1 MNSELHQYPSAGSVS
16 LATSTIVEFVQPQL
30 LVCPCE
36 LMVRTHPTQKLNID
50 VISNQ
55 FFSACAALFLV
66 ALVFC
71 FAAAA
76 QQQLRLSKIEF
87 VGLKHLT
94 NNQVIS
100 TSGLEIGQLVDP
112 AALDVAA
119 QKLVNSGLFKKVG
132 YHLRAV
138 KDQAIVTFQVEESI
152 RRMPVSFDNFVW
164 MNESE
169 LYSAIRDDIP
179 FFDGTLPEGGD
190 GGEKI
195 AASLRRL
202 LKEKEVSGQVEFV
215 PYADVSGKQELLF
228 TVKGPKLSICE
239 VSFPGA
245 AVISEEELL
254 KTARPL
260 LQMEY
265 SRKDL
270 GLFASHTL
278 LPLYNHI
285 GYLRAQFAAPVGAI
299 QSTEQCKEGVVVTMS
314 VDEGLQYSWDHAEWT
329 GNKVLTGEQLSATLG
344 VKPGDVADDRVIE
357 KGQHAVSAEYGKK
370 GYMAARWIES
380 TTFDDAKKRVT
391 YHYTVSEGPQFHMG
405 QLTVAGLSD
414 DDSNKVKA
422 LWQLAP
428 GSIFDESYVGDFVT
442 RSAHDFLSR
451 HPVFSGVPLKIS
463 SETKLN
469 SSNQTVDV
477 IITFK

>member
-1 MNSELHQYPSAGSVS
+1 
-16 LATSTIVEFVQPQL
+16 
-30 LVCPCE
+30 
-36 LMVRTHPTQKLNID
+36 
-50 VISNQ
+50 
-55 FFSACAALFLV
+55 
-66 ALVFC
+66 
-71 FAAAA
+71 
-76 QQQLRLSKIEF
+76 
-87 VGLKHLT
+87 
-94 NNQVIS
+94 
-100 TSGLEIGQLVDP
+100 
-112 AALDVAA
+112 
-119 QKLVNSGLFKKVG
+119 
-132 YHLRAV
+132 
-138 KDQAIVTFQVEESI
+138 
-152 RRMPVSFDNFVW
+152 MPVSFDNFVW
-164 MNESE
+164 MGETE

-179 FFDGTLPEGGD
+179 FFDGTVPEGGD

-202 LKEKEVSGQVEFV
+202 LKEKGVAGQVEFM
-215 PYADVSGKQELLF
+215 PYGDVSGKQELMF

-245 AVISEEELL
+245 EVISEEELL

-270 GLFASHTL
+270 GLFARHTL

-285 GYLRAQFAAPVGAI
+285 GYLRAQFAAAVGSI
-299 QSTEQCKEGVVVTMS
+299 QSSEQCKDGVAVTMS

-329 GNKVLTGEQLSATLG
+329 GNKVLTAEQLSLALG
-344 VKPGDVADDRVIE
+344 VKTGDVADDRVIA
-357 KGQHAVSAEYGKK
+357 KGQHAITDEYGKK

-380 TTFDDAKKRVT
+380 TTFDDARKHVT
-391 YHYTVSEGPQFHMG
+391 YHFTVSEGPQFHMG

-414 DDSNKVKA
+414 EDTNKVKA

-428 GSIFDESYVGDFVT
+428 GSVFDTSYVSDFVT
-442 RSAHDFLSR
+442 KSAREFLNR

-469 SSNQTVDV
+469 SEKQTVDV

>member
-1 MNSELHQYPSAGSVS
+1 
-16 LATSTIVEFVQPQL
+16 
-30 LVCPCE
+30 
-36 LMVRTHPTQKLNID
+36 MVRTHPTQNLSID
-50 VISNQ
+50 VIINQ
-55 FFSACAALFLV
+55 FLNTCAALFLV
-66 ALVFC
+66 ALIFC
-71 FAAAA
+71 FPAAA

-94 NNQVIS
+94 NEQVIT
-100 TSGLEIGQLVDP
+100 TSGLEIGQMVDS

-132 YHLRAV
+132 YHLRAAR
-138 KDQAIVTFQVEESI
+138 DQAIVTFQVEESI
-152 RRMPVSFDNFVW
+152 RKMPVSFDNFVW
-164 MNESE
+164 MGETE

-179 FFDGTLPEGGD
+179 FFDGTVPEGGD

-202 LKEKEVSGQVEFV
+202 LKEKGVAGQVEFM
-215 PYADVSGKQELLF
+215 PYGDVSGKQELMF

-245 AVISEEELL
+245 EVISEEELL

-270 GLFASHTL
+270 GLFARHTL

-285 GYLRAQFAAPVGAI
+285 GYLRAQFAAAVGSI
-299 QSTEQCKEGVVVTMS
+299 QSSEQCKDGVAVTMS
-314 VDEGLQYSWDHAEWT
+314 VDEGLQYSWDHADWT
-329 GNKVLTGEQLSATLG
+329 GNKVLTAEQLSMALG
-344 VKPGDVADDRVIE
+344 VKTGDVADDRVIA
-357 KGQHAVSAEYGKK
+357 KGQRAVTDEYGKK

-380 TTFDDAKKRVT
+380 TTFDDARKHVT
-391 YHYTVSEGPQFHMG
+391 YHFTVSEGPQFHMG

-414 DDSNKVKA
+414 EDANKVKA

-428 GSIFDESYVGDFVT
+428 GSVFDTSYVSDFIT
-442 RSAHDFLSR
+442 KSAREFLNR

-469 SSNQTVDV
+469 SEKQTVDV

>member
-1 MNSELHQYPSAGSVS
+1 MNPFPSNHF
-16 LATSTIVEFVQPQL
+16 TIAL
-30 LVCPCE
+30 
-36 LMVRTHPTQKLNID
+36 
-50 VISNQ
+50 ISNQ
-55 FFSACAALFLV
+55 IRKLSASLAALILL
-66 ALVFC
+66 ALMVV
-71 FAAAA
+71 A

-87 VGLKHLT
+87 VGLNHLT
-94 NNQVIS
+94 NSQVIA
-100 TSGLEIGQLVDP
+100 TSGLEIGQIVDP

-132 YHLRAV
+132 YHLRAA

-164 MNESE
+164 MGETE

-179 FFDGTLPEGGD
+179 FFDGTVPEGGD

-202 LKEKEVSGQVEFV
+202 LKEKGVSGQVEFM
-215 PYADVSGKQELLF
+215 PYGDVAGKQELLF

-245 AVISEEELL
+245 SVISEEELL

-265 SRKDL
+265 SRKDF
-270 GLFASHTL
+270 GLFATHTL

-285 GYLRAQFAAPVGAI
+285 GYLRAQFAAPVGSI
-299 QSTEQCKEGVVVTMS
+299 QNTETCKDAVAVTMS
-314 VDEGLQYSWDHAEWT
+314 IDEGLQYSWAGADWT
-329 GNKVLTGEQLSATLG
+329 GNKVLSGEQLSAALAM
-344 VKPGDVADDRVIE
+344 KAGDVADDRLIE
-357 KGQHAVSAEYGKK
+357 KGQHAVFSEYGKK

-380 TTFDDAKKRVT
+380 TTFDDANKRVT
-391 YHYTVSEGPQFHMG
+391 YHFTVSEGPQFRMG
-405 QLTVAGLSD
+405 QLTIAGLSD
-414 DDSNKVKA
+414 EDANKVRG

-428 GSIFDESYVGDFVT
+428 GSVFDASYVSDFVSNSV
-442 RSAHDFLSR
+442 REFLNR

-469 SSNQTVDV
+469 SEKQTVDV

>member
-1 MNSELHQYPSAGSVS
+1 
-16 LATSTIVEFVQPQL
+16 
-30 LVCPCE
+30 
-36 LMVRTHPTQKLNID
+36 MVRTHPTQNLSID
-50 VISNQ
+50 VIINQ
-55 FFSACAALFLV
+55 FLNTCAALFLV
-66 ALVFC
+66 ALIFC
-71 FAAAA
+71 FPAAA

-94 NNQVIS
+94 NEQVIT
-100 TSGLEIGQLVDP
+100 TSGLEIGQMVDS

-132 YHLRAV
+132 YHLRAAR
-138 KDQAIVTFQVEESI
+138 DQAIVTFQVEESI
-152 RRMPVSFDNFVW
+152 RKMPVSFDNFVW
-164 MNESE
+164 MGETE

-179 FFDGTLPEGGD
+179 FFDGTVPEGGD

-202 LKEKEVSGQVEFV
+202 LKEKGVAGQVEFM
-215 PYADVSGKQELLF
+215 PYGDVSGKQELMF

-245 AVISEEELL
+245 EVISEEELL

-270 GLFASHTL
+270 GLFARHTL

-285 GYLRAQFAAPVGAI
+285 GYLRAQFAAAVGSI
-299 QSTEQCKEGVVVTMS
+299 QSSEQCKDGVAVTMS
-314 VDEGLQYSWDHAEWT
+314 VDEGLQYSWDHADWT
-329 GNKVLTGEQLSATLG
+329 GNKVLTAEQLSMALG
-344 VKPGDVADDRVIE
+344 VKTGDVADDRVIA
-357 KGQHAVSAEYGKK
+357 KGQHAVTDEYGKK

-380 TTFDDAKKRVT
+380 TTFDDARKHVT
-391 YHYTVSEGPQFHMG
+391 YHFTVSEGPQFHMG
-405 QLTVAGLSD
+405 QLTVVGLSD
-414 DDSNKVKA
+414 EDANKVKA

-428 GSIFDESYVGDFVT
+428 GSVFDTSYVSDFIT
-442 RSAHDFLSR
+442 KSAREFLNR

-469 SSNQTVDV
+469 SEKQTVDV